1 MKTSKELLLL
11 ISLLCFSILGFYSV
25 EIYEY
30 YNNVKFDSFPL
41 SSNAAPYWLQQI
53 RYYGLIFTLLFG
65 SILGLIV
72 VKGLIANNNYEAE

>member
-1 MKTSKELLLL
+1 MKNSKELLLL

-53 RYYGLIFTLLFG
+53 RYYGLLSTTLFG
-65 SILGLIV
+65 SILGLLALRKVNI
-72 VKGLIANNNYEAE
+72 NNNSGT